1 MKILERHH
9 HSVCGQKSSVC
20 SNRGHTSTPPHSPR
34 RRLRQV
40 LPILSEIKTYWEDLE
55 TEESSDVRPP
65 WTHTLG
71 LQKTCTDMQD
81 SKTNSHFFL
90 LSLRNLQAM
99 SIATGQIHSFSS
111 YHIHFRFAV
120 VLRMWSAI
128 HASERRSGT
137 VSKVGSVRLSQLQ
150 LRWRARHATYF
161 DGDITSRPLDR
172 RILCVDN
179 ISQWPSP
186 TVIHHRE
193 GPRRFQIYMYVVK
206 HVETKMIAKAGSSV
220 QLTSFHRRLTTNL
233 NLHQET

>member
-20 SNRGHTSTPPHSPR
+20 SNRGHTSTHPHSPR

-111 YHIHFRFAV
+111 YHIHFSVCSSVKNVECNSRIWKTLWHSFQGR
-120 VLRMWSAI
+120 LRPLISIAI
-128 HASERRSGT
+128 EMT
-137 VSKVGSVRLSQLQ
+137 SKTCHIF
-150 LRWRARHATYF
+150 RWRYHIEAT
-161 DGDITSRPLDR
+161 RPTHFMR
-172 RILCVDN
+172 RQH
-179 ISQWPSP
+179 ISM
-186 TVIHHRE
+186 T
-193 GPRRFQIYMYVVK
+193 
-206 HVETKMIAKAGSSV
+206 
-220 QLTSFHRRLTTNL
+220 LT
-233 NLHQET
+233 

>member
-90 LSLRNLQAM
+90 LSLSNWPNTLIFELPYPFSVCSSVKNVECNSRIWKTLWHSFQGRLRPLI
-99 SIATGQIHSFSS
+99 SIAIEMTSKTCHIFRWR
-111 YHIHFRFAV
+111 YHIEATRPTHF
-120 VLRMWSAI
+120 M
-128 HASERRSGT
+128 RRQHISMT
-137 VSKVGSVRLSQLQ
+137 LTYCYPPP
-150 LRWRARHATYF
+150 WR
-161 DGDITSRPLDR
+161 
-172 RILCVDN
+172 
-179 ISQWPSP
+179 PS
-186 TVIHHRE
+186 
-193 GPRRFQIYMYVVK
+193 
-206 HVETKMIAKAGSSV
+206 
-220 QLTSFHRRLTTNL
+220 
-233 NLHQET
+233 